1 MSYAQLIDDV
11 EDAEAAVLEKA
22 VDVSGGV
29 NGEHEHQAGS
39 EKVLRH
45 QLFMFKQNLESFI
58 RKNVV
63 NEPDVRAEDHQK
75 TAPEMARSPTVDE
88 QTRGLVLTLSSVT
101 GKGPRQLYSGL
112 QRPKVVEDDAFSF
125 ENAGLE
131 EFALLD
137 VNALP
142 NGIAVIDPGSL
153 HAHGKKK
160 EAREARTLA
169 EVFGPFRT
177 AKTLEAPRPPR
188 SSANMKDG
196 VLTFADATEVSF
208 VNATRTHKMDY
219 KFTLLPTGQWLQYHT
234 ASAAQLELEAK
245 KRLRDRAMNFAEG
258 SLATPQEEA
267 VEYNEA
273 KTEALFQ
280 AAYSSFAPTVDNSM
294 AVVSERTRSALW
306 WRKSGSKRYKALFSN
321 HCPEEGLAEPTSDS
335 IEDTAETEFEQLIN
349 DFEPEENPLS
359 APEAPSGTVD
369 HNQKETDALLEEISQ
384 LLETL
389 SSYHRMRNLGSTSRT
404 STTETSKSQVPSG
417 GEIDTYEML
426 ESQLAILVASL
437 PPFAVAKL
445 NGNQLAELNISAKLV
460 VENYDYPGTMELDE
474 LTLQKRR
481 AIQAAQVAAGRTT
494 AVPQTRPLGYPT
506 TAAPPSTYNQRAY
519 GSNAA
524 RATTY
529 QPPARPYSQTGTP
542 QYQTPQA
549 RPQSA
554 SAQRPGY
561 PSQPPQQAA
570 TPSYPNASQFQ
581 RPMQNGYGN
590 YAATT
595 PQASTYAQRPTQP
608 YYQQRA
614 QDTDRR
620 SPPMPLTNGQTPYGG
635 YSNPQRS
642 AVPMGYG
649 TGAPRTTTPSTAEQM
664 ALERAKVA
672 AMAQQQRQAAGTPQT
687 PGYGYGGDQ
696 QRRDMP
702 NGATVS
708 AGSGQ

>member
-1 MSYAQLIDDV
+1 M
-11 EDAEAAVLEKA
+11 LEKA
-22 VDVSGGV
+22 VHVSGGE
-29 NGEHEHQAGS
+29 NGKHIHQAGS

-45 QLFMFKQNLESFI
+45 QLFMFKQNLENFI

-63 NEPDVRAEDHQK
+63 NEPDIKVENHQQ
-75 TAPEMARSPTVDE
+75 TSPETVRSPTADE
-88 QTRGLVLTLSSVT
+88 QSRGLVLTLSSVT
-101 GKGPRQLYSGL
+101 GKGPRQLYSGM
-112 QRPKVVEDDAFSF
+112 QQPKVGEDDAFPLK
-125 ENAGLE
+125 NAGLE
-131 EFALLD
+131 DFALLD

-153 HAHGKKK
+153 HAHGKRK
-160 EAREARTLA
+160 EPREARTVA

-177 AKTLEAPRPPR
+177 VKPLEAPRPPR
-188 SSANMKDG
+188 SLANMKDG
-196 VLTFADATEVSF
+196 VLAFADAAEVSF
-208 VNATRTHKMDY
+208 AKASRTHKMDY
-219 KFTLLPTGQWLQYHT
+219 KFTSLPTGQWLQYHT

-258 SLATPQEEA
+258 TLATPREEA
-267 VEYNEA
+267 IEYNEA
-273 KTEALFQ
+273 KTKALFQ

-294 AVVSERTRSALW
+294 AVVAERTRSALW
-306 WRKSGSKRYKALFSN
+306 WKKFGSKRYNALFSY
-321 HCPEEGLAEPTSDS
+321 HYPEADLAAPTSDQA
-335 IEDTAETEFEQLIN
+335 EDDAEAEFEQLVN
-349 DFEPEENPLS
+349 EFEPEENPLS
-359 APEAPSGTVD
+359 IPQTPIERAP
-369 HNQKETDALLEEISQ
+369 HNQKETDGLLEEISQ

-389 SSYHRMRNLGSTSRT
+389 SSYHRMRNMGSTPRT
-404 STTETSKSQVPSG
+404 STTETSKSQLPSG

-426 ESQLAILVASL
+426 KSQLAILVASL

-445 NGNQLAELNISAKLV
+445 DGNQLAELNISTKLV
-460 VENYDYPGTMELDE
+460 VENYDYPGTMEVDE
-474 LTLQKRR
+474 LTLQRRR

-494 AVPQTRPLGYPT
+494 AVPQTRPAGYPT

-524 RATTY
+524 RPTTY

-549 RPQSA
+549 RPPSA
-554 SAQRPGY
+554 SAQRPSY
-561 PSQPPQQAA
+561 PSQTPQQAA
-570 TPSYPNASQFQ
+570 TPNYPTAQQFQ

-590 YAATT
+590 YSATT
-595 PQASTYAQRPTQP
+595 PQASTYAQRPSQP

-620 SPPMPLTNGQTPYGG
+620 SPPRPLTNGQTPYGG
-635 YSNPQRS
+635 YSNAQRS

-696 QRRDMP
+696 PRRDMS